1 MEGQYQVVSPEWD
14 EVSNEA
20 KDLVRE
26 GQGAGLHAKACWEVW
41 LVHPDHQ
48 SPVVDSKAVG
58 GGSHEV
64 ADSRGGH
71 VSALALLCKGGLQI
85 HRTADHRF
93 SMLLLLLLLLQ
104 PVQHMISPNRR
115 LRVSSV
121 LIM

>member
-58 GGSHEV
+58 GGSHEA

-71 VSALALLCKGGLQI
+71 VSPLALLCKGGLQI

-104 PVQHMISPNRR
+104 PVQHMISPKRR